1 MGLYKPRA
9 MVFKDSTTTRGLDMT
24 DDEMREMIEG
34 LPMQMLEANRIWTHP
49 QFLVADV
56 CKITGTT
63 PKALEHFVSPKRDL
77 VRLIGPHVNPGTG
90 RRRVFS
96 GGQVLMIAAAY
107 AMTRIG
113 FPQRW
118 VRNLADS
125 VERRALNRTI
135 PGGHW
140 QTGLMIA
147 TYPMNEGDDWAVIHL
162 FNEMEKEPVLPV
174 AVHLLDVDRLIDQ
187 VKAQLEA
194 MIADEE
200 VPDFTVPDP
209 KPEPNPY
216 SPASNFFRAW
226 DKSESGR
233 WVYVGLTEEE
243 TDELLEMQG
252 SEIQGDDLVIV
263 GEGRRGGK
271 RFLELHDKHERERLK
286 RCGMGL
292 EGDD

>member
-1 MGLYKPRA
+1 MSDEI
-9 MVFKDSTTTRGLDMT
+9 FDM
-24 DDEMREMIEG
+24 
-34 LPMQMLEANRIWTHP
+34 QAAQRIWTHP
-49 QFLVADV
+49 QFLVSDV

-63 PKALEHFVSPKRDL
+63 PKALEHFVNPKRDL

-90 RRRVFS
+90 RRRVFT

-118 VRNLADS
+118 VRTLADS
-125 VERRALNRTI
+125 VERRALNRSI

-140 QTGLMIA
+140 QSGLMIA
-147 TYPMNEGDDWAVIHL
+147 TYPMHDSDDWAVTHL
-162 FNEMEKEPVLPV
+162 FNEMEKEPLLPV

-216 SPASNFFRAW
+216 GPASNFFRAW
-226 DKSESGR
+226 EKSPSGR
-233 WVYVGLTEEE
+233 WVYVGLTEDE

-252 SEIQGDDLVIV
+252 SEIQGDELVIV
-263 GEGRRGGK
+263 GEGYRGGE

-286 RCGMGL
+286 RCGLSGG
-292 EGDD
+292 EEADG